1 MLEIKKARTVLSLQK
16 SVRIGLPSF
25 YEDEDFSETLTRV
38 KLYELDG
45 LPDPRG
51 PTAQTFFNVAKEWLH

>member
-1 MLEIKKARTVLSLQK
+1 M
-16 SVRIGLPSF
+16 RIELPSF

-38 KLYELDG
+38 KLYGLDG

-51 PTAQTFFNVAKEWLH
+51 STAQASFNVVKE